1 MTILN
6 VPRTG
11 LSRRLAVLLIAICA
25 GAPIMHAED
34 KVCDA
39 TSLKGAFGYKLSGFA
54 YDARGNMYILGAAGR
69 MVSPGDGNLSGAYTY
84 SFDGTVVKQQ
94 YTGTYT
100 VAEDCTGSMT
110 LTSGSTVMHF
120 DFVIVNNGLEAE
132 LVQTDPGYSLTG
144 TLKHQSPPQAQPATQ
159 TTTPAQ

>member
-11 LSRRLAVLLIAICA
+11 SCCRLAVMLIAVCVA
-25 GAPIMHAED
+25 APIVHAED

-39 TSLKGAFGYKLSGFA
+39 AALKGAFGYRLSGFA
-54 YDARGNMYILGAAGR
+54 YDAQGYMYILGAAGR
-69 MVSPGDGNLSGAYTY
+69 LVSEGDGNVKGAHTY
-84 SFDGTVVKQQ
+84 SFDGTIVKQQ

-110 LTSGSTVMHF
+110 LTAGTSVMHF
-120 DFVIVNNGLEAE
+120 DFVTVNNGLEVE

-144 TLKHQSPPQAQPATQ
+144 TLINS
-159 TTTPAQ
+159 